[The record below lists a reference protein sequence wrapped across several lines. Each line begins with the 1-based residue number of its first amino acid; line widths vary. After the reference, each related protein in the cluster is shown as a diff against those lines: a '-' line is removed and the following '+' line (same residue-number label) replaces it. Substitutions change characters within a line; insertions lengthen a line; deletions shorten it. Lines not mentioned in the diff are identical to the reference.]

1 MPGVIDGLKAV
12 HLWLDHSRWM
22 VKPSVSVRT
31 HWLCYIISYYI
42 STSTPMLVT
51 GNPHKAHGKL
61 TCISIL
67 LFPVYWPPYDT
78 CHIHPVHLHTDDR
91 GFLGFSILLNDT
103 WVGGGGEVEL
113 NQQPSDYW
121 TTFSTWAPATQLYS
135 SDPWIEVT
143 WDKYHYTPRNNS
155 WMAPARISGVRVW
168 IMHWVIMKLMLTDCS
183 YWLEFVMI
191 RLAMTQNCWTRNHN

>member
-78 CHIHPVHLHTDDR
+78 CHIHPVRLHTDDR

-103 WVGGGGEVEL
+103 WVGGEKWNWTNNPLITG
-113 NQQPSDYW
+113 QPSLPELQLPSSTAQTLGSKW
-121 TTFSTWAPATQLYS
+121 LGTNTIVPPETTHGWHLREFQ
-135 SDPWIEVT
+135 
-143 WDKYHYTPRNNS
+143 
-155 WMAPARISGVRVW
+155 
-168 IMHWVIMKLMLTDCS
+168 
-183 YWLEFVMI
+183 EFV
-191 RLAMTQNCWTRNHN
+191 LE